1 MKKRLVAA
9 LGLFLYAF
17 AQSALSADV
26 KADVKVVVHSTN
38 ALDSITKA
46 KVADLFLKRVTRW
59 ENGRAVT
66 PVDQSEKSA
75 ARAAFTKE
83 LLGKEVLWVKSYWQ
97 KMIFSG
103 RATPPA
109 ELSSDSQVLDLIR
122 TNPDAIG
129 YVTEA
134 TVLPANL
141 KALTIQN

>member
-1 MKKRLVAA
+1 MIRKTFVAVLV
-9 LGLFLYAF
+9 LFLLFSVQRTHA
-17 AQSALSADV
+17 AA
-26 KADVKVVVHSTN
+26 VKVVVHSTN
-38 ALDSITKA
+38 AVDSLTKA

-75 ARAAFTKE
+75 ARAAFTKD

-109 ELSSDSQVLDLIR
+109 ELSSDTQVFELIR

-129 YVTEA
+129 YVSEGA
-134 TVLPANL
+134 TIPAGL
-141 KALTIQN
+141 KALTVEN

>member
-1 MKKRLVAA
+1 MMNKRLLAA
-9 LGLFLYAF
+9 LALFLLFSTAR
-17 AQSALSADV
+17 ADA
-26 KADVKVVVHSTN
+26 ADAAGVKVVVHATN

-75 ARAAFTKE
+75 ARAAFTRE

-109 ELSSDSQVLDLIR
+109 ELSSDTQVLELLR
-122 TNPDAIG
+122 TNADAIG
-129 YVTEA
+129 YVGASTTIPA
-134 TVLPANL
+134 GVKSLTVRD
-141 KALTIQN
+141 

>member
-1 MKKRLVAA
+1 MIRKTFVAVLA
-9 LGLFLYAF
+9 LFLLFSVQRTHA
-17 AQSALSADV
+17 AA
-26 KADVKVVVHSTN
+26 VKVVVHSTN
-38 ALDSITKA
+38 AVDSLTKA

-75 ARAAFTKE
+75 ARAAFTKD

-109 ELSSDSQVLDLIR
+109 ELSSDTQVFELIR

-129 YVTEA
+129 YVSEGA
-134 TVLPANL
+134 TIPAGL
-141 KALTIQN
+141 KALTVEN